1 MLNFEATATSKLK
14 LSLSF
19 KLFWYKFQWKH
30 ERSLCKSNTKER
42 ERERER
48 DEGGRAMLAKEK
60 QTYRYVRW
68 RELGNKCP
76 SLREKEEDIT
86 DWLCAM

>member
-1 MLNFEATATSKLK
+1 
-14 LSLSF
+14 
-19 KLFWYKFQWKH
+19 
-30 ERSLCKSNTKER
+30 
-42 ERERER
+42 
-48 DEGGRAMLAKEK
+48 MLAKEK

-86 DWLCAM
+86 D